1 MVGDKNTVWPYYKA
15 HQVVQAVE
23 ILSTKPGENGGLI
36 VETTAE
42 PVTVDWRFTKQYDPY
57 AGGFLVRDAEGDYSF
72 LTREKFL
79 DLYVLVGVKEPID
92 VDKLR
97 RDLEKAQEEA
107 EKWRS
112 RYDDLRGAVQNL
124 IDIFPEVK

>member
-1 MVGDKNTVWPYYKA
+1 MAEEKSTTWPYYRA

-23 ILSTKPGENGGLI
+23 VLSTKRGENGGLI

-42 PVTVDWRFTKQYDPY
+42 PVTVDWRFIKQYDPY

-97 RDLEKAQEEA
+97 RDLEKAQEQA

-112 RYDDLRGAVQNL
+112 RYDDLRSAVQNL